1 MPLALLWHAS
11 PHAVATQALRH
22 LNSVTSLVQVP
33 AQLQSHQQKPLWLCL
48 TQWQLPTEQAC
59 QAGQLDLKEVAQPDP
74 ASSPAVQDE
83 QLTLARPA
91 SEEEEPLEVP
101 TAAATAAADEAV
113 EVEAVAVAV
122 AVAAA
127 AAVLALEQAQLHST
141 ETAEHGCSRYEPC
154 PHNLADPQP
163 ARRRWAQDL
172 ERERLASRH

>member
-1 MPLALLWHAS
+1 
-11 PHAVATQALRH
+11 
-22 LNSVTSLVQVP
+22 
-33 AQLQSHQQKPLWLCL
+33 L
-48 TQWQLPTEQAC
+48 TQSQLPTEQAC
-59 QAGQLDLKEVAQPDP
+59 QAGPEQLDLKEVAQPDP

-83 QLTLARPA
+83 RLTLARPA

-122 AVAAA
+122 AVAV
-127 AAVLALEQAQLHST
+127 AAVAAMLALEQAQLHST

-154 PHNLADPQP
+154 PRNLANLQP

-172 ERERLASRH
+172 EKERLASRH